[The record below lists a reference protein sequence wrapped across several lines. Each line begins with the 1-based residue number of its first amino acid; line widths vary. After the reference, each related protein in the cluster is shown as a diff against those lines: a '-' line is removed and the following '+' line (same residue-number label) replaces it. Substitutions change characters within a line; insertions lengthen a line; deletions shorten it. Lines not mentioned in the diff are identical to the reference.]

1 MGREKDRSH
10 RNENE
15 QYIVAAYTRSALSN
29 LQVKNVVLEM
39 QAERASY
46 NHVELLRKL
55 SIKISLWIN
64 FAHAHP
70 PQHAPA
76 PDGRFVL

>member
-1 MGREKDRSH
+1 
-10 RNENE
+10 
-15 QYIVAAYTRSALSN
+15 
-29 LQVKNVVLEM
+29 M

-70 PQHAPA
+70 PEHEPRSGWQIM
-76 PDGRFVL
+76 L